1 MGEGGPYR
9 QFFTDVSNE
18 LNPDEVGLGLFIK
31 TPNNLHKIG
40 ESRQKWTINPKANT
54 TYYLSLFK
62 FLGILM
68 GCCIRTGC
76 HMNLD
81 LCEFCW
87 KVIADEEVKDGDID
101 DFDRQFYE
109 QIKQIIDC
117 PSQ

>member
-1 MGEGGPYR
+1 
-9 QFFTDVSNE
+9 
-18 LNPDEVGLGLFIK
+18 
-31 TPNNLHKIG
+31 
-40 ESRQKWTINPKANT
+40 
-54 TYYLSLFK
+54 
-62 FLGILM
+62 
-68 GCCIRTGC
+68 
-76 HMNLD
+76 MNLD